1 MKHYFKF
8 LTVVAFIGLLLV
20 NIFGIIA
27 MARNIDFDN
36 FLSIYSLITF
46 FGWAILYY
54 LADIRDKLK

>member
-8 LTVVAFIGLLLV
+8 LAVVAFISLLLV
-20 NIFGIIA
+20 NIFSIIA

-36 FLSIYSLITF
+36 FLNIYSLVTF

-54 LADIRDKLK
+54 LADISNKVK

>member
-8 LTVVAFIGLLLV
+8 LAVVAFIGLLLV

-36 FLSIYSLITF
+36 FIIIYSLITF

-54 LADIRDKLK
+54 LADIRDKVK

>member
-8 LTVVAFIGLLLV
+8 LAVVAFISLLLV
-20 NIFGIIA
+20 NIFSIIA

-36 FLSIYSLITF
+36 FLNIYSLVTF